1 VGIQSLQ
8 EVLVV
13 HKSLNGKD
21 SLANSHPIRRIAT
34 LEEVIGVAVGRSM

>member
-1 VGIQSLQ
+1 
-8 EVLVV
+8 V

-21 SLANSHPIRRIAT
+21 ALVNPHSIRRIAT